1 MQIIKKN
8 FELVR
13 HAQNIVNISNVK
25 KYEINDWY
33 RKIYNIF
40 ELLDSGFK
48 HDGRKTINK
57 IIQNEKLTK
66 NIFDIIIFPESI
78 PEYHLPGCLNIN
90 DKKQLINIGFY
101 QINDI
106 SISKP
111 SAKALY
117 SIFLYNYILYKIHT
131 KKIKFPIDISQNI
144 INYYTAMFISMFGK
158 QYGMIGIY
166 TAKIPKLKF
175 FIACYVLSSYF
186 GMKGKD
192 LFFKAQSYSTF
203 AFNNISD
210 LEKYDFSNVNDFVKT
225 LSDYDIFP
233 GFNVYK
239 MIGKFYTS
247 FGISFLAAFE
257 DFGRFI
263 ALISVCTISGNG
275 IAPAFISKYNKQV
288 FNNLMKSIR
297 IIYN

>member
-1 MQIIKKN
+1 MQIIKQE

-13 HAQNIVNISNVK
+13 HAKNIINVSNISSIEVK
-25 KYEINDWY
+25 NWY
-33 RKIYNIF
+33 RKVYNIF

-48 HDGRKTINK
+48 HDGRATINK
-57 IIQNEKLTK
+57 IIKNEKLAT
-66 NIFDIIIFPESI
+66 NIFDVVIFPDTI
-78 PEYHLPGCLNIN
+78 PEYHLPGCLNIKN
-90 DKKQLINIGFY
+90 KKQLINIGFY
-101 QINDI
+101 QIKDI

-144 INYYTAMFISMFGK
+144 INYYTSLFMSMFGK

-175 FIACYVLSSYF
+175 FISCYILASYF
-186 GMKGKD
+186 GLKGKE
-192 LFFKAQSYSTF
+192 LYYKAQSYSTYS
-203 AFNNISD
+203 FNDVDKLN
-210 LEKYDFSNVNDFVKT
+210 KYDFSTVNDFVQT

-239 MIGKFYTS
+239 MLGRFYTS

-263 ALISVCTISGNG
+263 AMISVCMISGNG
-275 IAPAFISKYNKQV
+275 IAPAFINKYNKQV
-288 FNNLMKSIR
+288 FNNILKSIR